1 MSRQAV
7 NTGLMTI
14 ALQLIKS
21 LQGSGRKGGVK
32 IGSQGE
38 EGRAVKQAKRE
49 MSPVNFKG

>member
-1 MSRQAV
+1 
-7 NTGLMTI
+7 MTI

-38 EGRAVKQAKRE
+38 EGRAVKETKKE
-49 MSPVNFKG
+49 MPLVNFRG